1 MHTQPLIICAS
12 TQYWDEAWF
21 RKQHFMR
28 RLAQQRPVMYVEPT
42 FSIVRRAPGRCP
54 AGSVNPCF
62 HARTRTI
69 DERLTVLTPPRGLP
83 GWTHARV
90 SPIHYRRMGALLRR
104 TAHRAGHARTWL
116 WLYNPLYVQ
125 AIDALG
131 PERVIFDLVDDL
143 GAYAARGHSRETMRR
158 CVEAALERADLVL
171 TTSPLLAERYA
182 SRTRAG
188 RMHVVPN
195 GVRGDWID
203 RPPGEPPAEL
213 KALPRPWIGFIG
225 AIFEYLDYDLLIAT
239 ARAFPEGSLVLVGPV
254 RDAAGAARLRGE
266 PNVAWVG
273 PQPQA
278 RVPEFAA
285 AFDVCLSPFR
295 AGAVRRAVNPLK
307 IYEYLAAGRPVVS
320 TPLESL
326 ADDPVARYIR
336 FAEGEA
342 AFVGAVREALAQED
356 GAAVDAGPAVDRVG
370 TAVARAR
377 REALRAY
384 TWEALGDR
392 VAAILERA
400 ERAWAGEAPR
410 AGAGPEDDGPEGDR
424 PEGDAP

>member
-1 MHTQPLIICAS
+1 MHSQPLIICAA

-28 RLAQQRPVMYVEPT
+28 RLAARRRVMYVEPS
-42 FSIVRRAPGRCP
+42 FSIVRGAPERCP
-54 AGSVNPCF
+54 PGCANPYF
-62 HARTRTI
+62 RARTRI
-69 DERLTVLTPPRGLP
+69 VDERLTVLTPPRGLP

-90 SPIHYRRMGALLRR
+90 SPLHYRRMGTLLRR
-104 TAHRAGHARTWL
+104 AARRGGHTRTWL

-125 AIDALG
+125 AIASLR

-143 GAYAARGHSRETMRR
+143 GAYAARGHSRDTMRR
-158 CVEAALERADLVL
+158 CVDAALARADLVF
-171 TTSPLLAERYA
+171 TTSPLLAAQYA
-182 SRTRAG
+182 SRTRCG
-188 RMHVVPN
+188 QMHVVPN

-203 RPPGEPPAEL
+203 RPAGEPPPEL
-213 KALPRPWIGFIG
+213 ASLPRPWIGFIG
-225 AIFEYLDYDLLIAT
+225 AIFEYLNYDLLIAT
-239 ARAFPEGSLVLVGPV
+239 ARAFSGGSLVLVGPV

-266 PNVAWVG
+266 PNVVWIA

-295 AGAVRRAVNPLK
+295 AGDVRRAVNPLK
-307 IYEYLAAGRPVVS
+307 VYEYLAAGRPVVS

-326 ADDPVARYIR
+326 ADEPIARHIR

-342 AFVGAVREALAQED
+342 AFVGAVREALAEEQS
-356 GAAVDAGPAVDRVG
+356 GAGPA
-370 TAVARAR
+370 AAHAR
-377 REALRAY
+377 REAVRAY

-392 VAAILERA
+392 VAAILERSEEEWGDA
-400 ERAWAGEAPR
+400 APR
-410 AGAGPEDDGPEGDR
+410 AGADPE
-424 PEGDAP
+424 AAAL